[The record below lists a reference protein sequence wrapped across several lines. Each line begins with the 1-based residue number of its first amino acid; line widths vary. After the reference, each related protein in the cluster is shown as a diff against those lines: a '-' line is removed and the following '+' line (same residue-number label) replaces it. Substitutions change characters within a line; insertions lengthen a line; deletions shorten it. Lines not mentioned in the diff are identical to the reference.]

1 MTADRPL
8 LGISLM
14 LGFCIL
20 APLSDAI
27 GKYIGPA
34 IALVVLVAMRF
45 VMQAFLLT
53 PLVLHQRLGW
63 SLPSGLWPKVL
74 LRTVLQIFGIGF
86 MFAGLAYLPL
96 ADALAIA
103 YVMPFIM
110 LTLSY
115 FFLGETVG
123 PQRILACLVG
133 FCGTLLVIQPNFIAV
148 GWPALLPLAVALI
161 YALFMMVT
169 RQIAKAIDPIQL
181 QAVTGWLGSVIL
193 LPIILLMPE
202 APGIAMDWPDW
213 TSLALLGL
221 FGVLG
226 TLSHLLM
233 TWSLRFA
240 PAATLAPMQ
249 YIEIPVGTFF
259 GWMIFNDL
267 PDGFAAIGIC
277 ITIAAGLYIILRE
290 QRLSRQTDAPQVP
303 SQS

>member
-1 MTADRPL
+1 MTQDRPF
-8 LGISLM
+8 LGILLM

-27 GKYIGPA
+27 GKYIGPE
-34 IALVVLVAMRF
+34 IALLVLVAARF
-45 VMQAFLLT
+45 VVQAVLLT
-53 PLVLHQRLGW
+53 PLVGISRVAWH
-63 SLPSGLWPKVL
+63 LPEGLFWPIL
-74 LRTVLQIFGIGF
+74 IRSILQILGITC

-110 LTLSY
+110 LGLSY

-123 PQRILACLVG
+123 LHRIAACIVG
-133 FCGTLLVIQPNFIAV
+133 FGGTLLVIQPNFAAV
-148 GWPALLPLAVALI
+148 GWPALLPVAVAVV

-169 RQIAKAIDPIQL
+169 RRIAKVIGPIHL
-181 QAVTGWLGSVIL
+181 QAVTGWLGSAIMLPVL
-193 LPIILLMPE
+193 LLFPD
-202 APGIAMDWPDW
+202 APGVAMDWPATTALW
-213 TSLALLGL
+213 LLGL

-249 YIEIPVGTFF
+249 YLEIPIGTLF
-259 GWMIFNDL
+259 GWLIFQDL
-267 PDGFAAIGIC
+267 PNGLASLGIAV
-277 ITIAAGLYIILRE
+277 TVAAGLYIILRE
-290 QRLSRQTDAPQVP
+290 QRLSRLP
-303 SQS
+303 SAETAM

>member
-1 MTADRPL
+1 MNHDRPF
-8 LGISLM
+8 LGIMLM

-34 IALVVLVAMRF
+34 IALIVLVAARF
-45 VMQAFLLT
+45 VVQAILLT
-53 PLVLHQRLGW
+53 PLVMRQSKGW
-63 SLPSGLWPKVL
+63 RVPEGLFWKIL

-86 MFAGLAYLPL
+86 MFAGLMFLPL

-110 LTLSY
+110 LTLSH

-123 PQRILACLVG
+123 AHRIIACIIG
-133 FCGTLLVIQPNFIAV
+133 FCGTLLVIQPNFAEV
-148 GWPALLPLAVALI
+148 GWPALLPLAVAVI
-161 YALFMMVT
+161 YSFFMMVT
-169 RQIAKAIDPIQL
+169 RQIAKHIDPVHL
-181 QAVTGWLGSVIL
+181 QAVTGWQGTLIL
-193 LPIILLMPE
+193 IPIILLFPN
-202 APGIAMDWPDW
+202 APGIAMDWPEA
-213 TSLALLGL
+213 SALVLLGI

-226 TLSHLLM
+226 TVSHLLM

-249 YIEIPVGTFF
+249 YLEIPVGTLF
-259 GWMIFNDL
+259 GWMIFADL
-267 PDGFAAIGIC
+267 PNGLAAVGIC

-290 QRLSRQTDAPQVP
+290 QRLSRARAAQAAE
-303 SQS
+303 